1 MPSVKLHIYS
11 VLLNLALVLGLGS
24 VVDSAAACDGP
35 KEVREATSASIK
47 DFANL
52 KRMKILTFTGYS
64 GAQYEDQST
73 MLELAERIL
82 TTLDPASTLVNIG
95 ATAEGIGQVYE
106 VAKRHGFTTIGIVS
120 TLARDENVPFSPC
133 VDHVFLVLDNSWGG
147 RLKDESR
154 LSPTSAAIV
163 ANSSRLVGIGGGDV
177 ARDEMLAAREAGKPI
192 TFIPADMNHRLAI
205 EKSRKRGQAEPIDF
219 RGSAHTSLDKGN

>member
-1 MPSVKLHIYS
+1 MPPEKLPIFS

-24 VVDSAAACDGP
+24 VVNSAAACEGP

-47 DFANL
+47 HFAKL

-64 GAQYEDQST
+64 GAQYEDPSA
-73 MLELAERIL
+73 MLEVAERIL
-82 TTLDPASTLVNIG
+82 STLDPASTLVNIG

-106 VAKRHGFTTIGIVS
+106 LAKRHGFTTIGIVS

-133 VDHVFLVLDNSWGG
+133 VDHVFLVHDNSWGG

-177 ARDEMLAAREAGKPI
+177 ARDEMLAARAAGKPT
-192 TFIPADMNHRLAI
+192 TFIPADMNHGLAI
-205 EKSRKRGQAEPIDF
+205 EQSRKRGQPEPIDF
-219 RGSAHTSLDKGN
+219 RGSAHASLDMGN